1 MNKRNIIIES
11 LLVMV
16 LLLNNETFDNT
27 YSDEQESR
35 ITEMINYGF
44 SYKDIAEN
52 LGRTYYGIYDKIR
65 RMKG

>member
-52 LGRTYYGIYDKIR
+52 LGRTYYGYMIR
-65 RMKG
+65 LEE